1 MDGVDVSEKDGS
13 VTFRVKVAPRAKR
26 EGVTGTIDGALK
38 IALTAPPVD
47 GAANEALIAFVAKAL
62 GVAKRD
68 VEIVR
73 GASSRDK
80 TLRVAGGTAGAVRA
94 LAAS

>member
-1 MDGVDVSEKDGS
+1 MDDVEVSERDGA

-26 EGVTGTIDGALK
+26 EGVVGTHGGALK

-47 GAANEALIAFVAKAL
+47 GAANEALVALVAKLL
-62 GVAKRD
+62 GVPKRD

-73 GASSRDK
+73 GASARDK
-80 TLRVAGGTAGAVRA
+80 TLRVTGATAAAIRT
-94 LAAS
+94 LAQN